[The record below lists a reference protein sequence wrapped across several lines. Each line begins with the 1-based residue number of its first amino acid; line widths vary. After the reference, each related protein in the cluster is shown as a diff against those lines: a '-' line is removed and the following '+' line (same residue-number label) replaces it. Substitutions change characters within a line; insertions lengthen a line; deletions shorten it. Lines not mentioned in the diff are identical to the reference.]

1 MAGEQ
6 FAQEGDTVQLKDGT
20 VAVVQG
26 GQLVAV
32 PGGARSAGGGGK
44 KQSAQA
50 QKFLNDLST
59 QAIEAGET
67 RKLYEQADKYLGTL
81 KPGPYRGRFLDAAIP
96 EENGG
101 FFDTLGAI
109 LIGGPARLTGAV
121 TPKEVDAYQGLKRL
135 QSEQVLGKQLLQK
148 GPQTESDAARLQLTE
163 LSPSKSEGLNRQIA
177 SEGITKSDRIRAR
190 SIFYNKF
197 ANLYGQGGTT
207 PEGYTADQI
216 WSHAGD
222 RLTRS
227 WFGKQSPGKPSIKI
241 LSRTKVK

>member
-20 VAVVQG
+20 IAVVQG

-32 PGGARSAGGGGK
+32 PGARGAGGGGK
-44 KQSAQA
+44 KQSPQA

-67 RKLYEQADKYLGTL
+67 RKLYEQAGKYLGTL
-81 KPGPYRGRFLDAAIP
+81 QPGPYRGRFLDVAIP

-109 LIGGPARLTGAV
+109 VVGGPARLLGAV

-163 LSPSKSEGLNRQIA
+163 LSPSKSAGLNREIA
-177 SEGITKSDRIRAR
+177 AQGITKADRIRAR

-216 WSHAGD
+216 WTHAGD

-227 WFGKQSPGKPSIKI
+227 WFGKKSGSQIKV